1 MLVWRRWLA
10 CKSFQPPLAPITR
23 GCAYKTIIRYPIS
36 GGQYHWSALLA
47 PKRHAKFLSWLTGW
61 ISTLGWQASAATGTY
76 LGATAIQSLIA
87 INNPEYTAPRWQG
100 TLLLFAVLA
109 LCLLVNTALVKIL
122 PGLEGLI
129 LILHVV
135 GFFAILIPVVH
146 LAPISPNHFVWT
158 DFIVYSN
165 YPSGLA
171 WLIGQSGSAILF
183 IGYDGACHMAEE
195 VKDAA
200 MNVPRAMLSTIFING
215 AFGFATYI
223 FILYCF
229 GNPEDVLSF
238 QGLAFVE
245 IFLNATGSAV
255 GTSVMTALL
264 LTLYVCATFG
274 FIASA
279 SRQAWA
285 FSRDGGIPG
294 SKYLSRVSI
303 SHP

>member
-1 MLVWRRWLA
+1 M
-10 CKSFQPPLAPITR
+10 
-23 GCAYKTIIRYPIS
+23 
-36 GGQYHWSALLA
+36 
-47 PKRHAKFLSWLTGW
+47 
-61 ISTLGWQASAATGTY
+61 GWQASAATGTY
-76 LGATAIQSLIA
+76 LGATSIQSLIA
-87 INNPEYTAPRWQG
+87 INNSDYPAPRWQG
-100 TLLLFAVLA
+100 TLLVFAVLA
-109 LCLLVNTALVKIL
+109 LTLLVNTVLVKIL
-122 PGLEGLI
+122 PGLEGMI
-129 LILHVV
+129 LVLHII
-135 GFFAILIPVVH
+135 GFFAILIPIVH
-146 LAPISPNHFVWT
+146 LAPISPSHVVWK
-158 DFIVYSN
+158 DYIVYSG

-200 MNVPRAMLSTIFING
+200 VNVPRAMLSTIFING

-223 FILYCF
+223 YILYCL

-245 IFLNATGSAV
+245 IFLNATHSAI

-274 FIASA
+274 FVASA

-285 FSRDGGIPG
+285 FSRDGGLPMSDI
-294 SKYLSRVSI
+294 LRRVCFSVLPCI
-303 SHP
+303 HSSLPVVVVADNSVRSTVAGLFRYTRSP

>member
-1 MLVWRRWLA
+1 
-10 CKSFQPPLAPITR
+10 
-23 GCAYKTIIRYPIS
+23 
-36 GGQYHWSALLA
+36 
-47 PKRHAKFLSWLTGW
+47 
-61 ISTLGWQASAATGTY
+61 
-76 LGATAIQSLIA
+76 
-87 INNPEYTAPRWQG
+87 
-100 TLLLFAVLA
+100 
-109 LCLLVNTALVKIL
+109 LLVNTVLIKVL

-146 LAPISPNHFVWT
+146 LAPISPSHFVWK
-158 DFIVYSN
+158 DYVVYSG

-200 MNVPRAMLSTIFING
+200 MNVPRAMISTIFING
-215 AFGFATYI
+215 AFGLATYI
-223 FILYCF
+223 VILYCF
-229 GNPEDVLSF
+229 GNPEDVLGF
-238 QGLAFVE
+238 AGLPFVK
-245 IFLNATGSAV
+245 IFLNATGSEV

-274 FIASA
+274 FVASA

-285 FSRDGGIPG
+285 FSRDGGLP
-294 SKYLSRVSI
+294 LSRFLKRVCSI
-303 SHP
+303 TATLCHARQKLIPFSRSIPAGPSHCTRSH

>member
-1 MLVWRRWLA
+1 MIYR
-10 CKSFQPPLAPITR
+10 
-23 GCAYKTIIRYPIS
+23 
-36 GGQYHWSALLA
+36 
-47 PKRHAKFLSWLTGW
+47 LTGW

-76 LGATAIQSLIA
+76 LGATSIQSLIA
-87 INNPEYTAPRWQG
+87 INHPDYPAPRWQG
-100 TLLLFAVLA
+100 LLLILAVLA
-109 LCLLVNTALVKIL
+109 LTLLVNTVLIKIL

-146 LAPISPNHFVWT
+146 LAPISPSHFVWK
-158 DFIVYSN
+158 DYNVYSG
-165 YPSGLA
+165 YSSGLA

-200 MNVPRAMLSTIFING
+200 LNVPKAMLSTIFING

-223 FILYCF
+223 VILYCF
-229 GNPEDVLSF
+229 GNPQDVLGF

-245 IFLNATGSAV
+245 IFLNATRSAV

-274 FIASA
+274 FVASA

-285 FSRDGGIPG
+285 FSRDGGLP
-294 SKYLSRVSI
+294 LSRFLRRVGLMVTVVLLQS
-303 SHP
+303 